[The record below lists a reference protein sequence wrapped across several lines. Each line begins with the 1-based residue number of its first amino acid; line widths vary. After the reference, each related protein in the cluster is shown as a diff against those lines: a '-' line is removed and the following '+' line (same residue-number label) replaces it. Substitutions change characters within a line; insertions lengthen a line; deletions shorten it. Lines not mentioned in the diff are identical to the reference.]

1 MNSGALLQG
10 ALAGLASGGLY
21 AVLAVTLTLMSRLV
35 RVVNFAQ
42 AATGM
47 FAAFSAVWFAS
58 EFGLPTWLA
67 TIIGILVGALL
78 SGLIGWVAATRL
90 SEATVTLRSAMTVA
104 PLLMLIS
111 LSFILFGNK
120 PQPFAPIL
128 SGPAF
133 SIAGVVVSWVTVV
146 MVLLAIA
153 VAVACSILLRRT
165 TIGTKLRAL
174 SERPTTAE
182 LIGIAAKPLSIGV
195 WAVTGAISAVT
206 IMVIAPSQSNDAISL
221 SMLIIPAAAAAL
233 LGGFKRL
240 DLAVVGGLAL
250 GVISGVVAQIP
261 AVSFVRNFIPFVFIV
276 ILLLWS
282 QRKEVW
288 DAAR

>member
-1 MNSGALLQG
+1 MNGGALLQG

-47 FAAFSAVWFAS
+47 FAAFSAVWLAS
-58 EFGLPTWLA
+58 SLGLPVWLA
-67 TIIGILVGALL
+67 TIAGVVIGALL
-78 SGLIGWVAATRL
+78 SGIIGWIAATWL
-90 SEATVTLRSAMTVA
+90 SEASVTLRSAMTVA

-120 PQPFAPIL
+120 PQPFSPIL
-128 SGPAF
+128 SGAAF
-133 SIAGVVVSWVTVV
+133 TASGVVVSWVTVT
-146 MVLLAIA
+146 MVLLAVV
-153 VAVACSILLRRT
+153 VAVACSLLLRKT

-195 WAVTGAISAVT
+195 WAVTGAISAIT

-221 SMLIIPAAAAAL
+221 SMLIIPASAAAL
-233 LGGFKRL
+233 LGGFRRL

-250 GVISGVVAQIP
+250 GMITGIVAQIP
-261 AVSFVRNFIPFVFIV
+261 SVQFVRNFIPFLFIV

-288 DAAR
+288 GEAR

>member
-1 MNSGALLQG
+1 MNGALLQG

-47 FAAFSAVWFAS
+47 FAAFSAVWLAS
-58 EFGLPTWLA
+58 SLGLPVWLA
-67 TIIGILVGALL
+67 TVAGVVIGALL
-78 SGLIGWVAATRL
+78 SAVIGWIAATWL
-90 SEATVTLRSAMTVA
+90 SESSVTLRSAMTVA

-120 PQPFAPIL
+120 PQPFSPLL
-128 SGPAF
+128 SGAAF
-133 SIAGVVVSWVTVV
+133 TAAGVVVSWVTVV
-146 MVLLAIA
+146 MVILAIV
-153 VAVACSILLRRT
+153 VAAACALLLQRT
-165 TIGTKLRAL
+165 TIGTRLRAL

-195 WAVTGAISAVT
+195 WAVTGAISAIT
-206 IMVIAPSQSNDAISL
+206 IMVIAPSQSNDAVSL
-221 SMLIIPAAAAAL
+221 SMLIIPASAAAL
-233 LGGFKRL
+233 LGGFRRL

-250 GVISGVVAQIP
+250 GMITGIVAQLP
-261 AVSFVRNFIPFVFIV
+261 SVQFVRNFIPFLFIV
-276 ILLLWS
+276 LLLLWS

-288 DAAR
+288 GEAR

>member
-1 MNSGALLQG
+1 MNGGALLQG
-10 ALAGLASGGLY
+10 AIAGLASGGLY

-47 FAAFSAVWFAS
+47 FAAFSAVWLATS
-58 EFGLPTWLA
+58 LGLPVWLA
-67 TIIGILVGALL
+67 IIAGVVIGALL
-78 SGLIGWVAATRL
+78 SGLIGWIIATWL
-90 SEATVTLRSAMTVA
+90 AEASITTRSAVTVA

-120 PQPFAPIL
+120 PLPFAPIL
-128 SGPAF
+128 PGAAF
-133 SIAGVVVSWVTVV
+133 TVAGVVVSWVTIV
-146 MVLLAIA
+146 MVLLAIFVAGVCA
-153 VAVACSILLRRT
+153 VILRKT
-165 TIGTKLRAL
+165 TVGTKLRAL

-182 LIGIAAKPLSIGV
+182 LIGIAARPLSIGV
-195 WAVTGAISAVT
+195 WAVTGALSAIT

-221 SMLIIPAAAAAL
+221 SMLIVPAAAAAL

-250 GVISGVVAQIP
+250 GMISGIVAQIP
-261 AVSFVRNFIPFVFIV
+261 AVSFVRNFVPFLCIV
-276 ILLLWS
+276 VLLLWT

>member
-78 SGLIGWVAATRL
+78 SGLIGWVAATWL

-111 LSFILFGNK
+111 LSFLLFGNK

-146 MVLLAIA
+146 MVLLAMV

-165 TIGTKLRAL
+165 SIGTKLRAL

>member
-1 MNSGALLQG
+1 MNGGALLQG
-10 ALAGLASGGLY
+10 ALSGLAAGGVY

-47 FAAFSAVWFAS
+47 FAAFTAVWLADKL
-58 EFGLPTWLA
+58 GLPVWLA
-67 TIIGILVGALL
+67 TIAGVIVGALL
-78 SGLIGWVAATRL
+78 SALIGWIAAVWLAEADL
-90 SEATVTLRSAMTVA
+90 SKRSAMTVA
-104 PLLMLIS
+104 PLLLLMS
-111 LSFILFGNK
+111 LSYILFGNK
-120 PQPFAPIL
+120 PQPFAPL
-128 SGPAF
+128 LNGPAF
-133 SIAGVVVSWVTVV
+133 EVAGVVVSWVTIITVSLATLV
-146 MVLLAIA
+146 AIA
-153 VAVACSILLRRT
+153 AAIVLRKT

-174 SERPTTAE
+174 SDRPTTAE
-182 LIGIAAKPLSIGV
+182 LIGIASRPLSIGV

-206 IMVIAPSQSNDAISL
+206 ILIIAPTQSNDAVSL

-240 DLAVVGGLAL
+240 DLAVVGGLLL
-250 GVISGVVAQIP
+250 GLIGGMVAQVP
-261 AVSFVRNFIPFVFIV
+261 ELALVRSFVPLVFIV
-276 ILLLWS
+276 VLLLWS